1 MLLPGKV
8 SHKMTTLQ
16 QGGSYF
22 VVLQHIAFTED
33 HNLHNY
39 STVFGIYETVEA
51 ARAAMKVWSIDVDRY
66 GFAKRSPVEDGAEP
80 RYLEGTIRNGFNEAV
95 GDGYRLR
102 DAGCVKTIWCREVKL
117 TRWDMRDAEESG
129 VADSDGYLLELF
141 PELAK
146 FERSIYD

>member
-1 MLLPGKV
+1 
-8 SHKMTTLQ
+8 MTTLQ

-51 ARAAMKVWSIDVDRY
+51 ARAAMKVWSIDVD
-66 GFAKRSPVEDGAEP
+66 
-80 RYLEGTIRNGFNEAV
+80 RNGFNEAV